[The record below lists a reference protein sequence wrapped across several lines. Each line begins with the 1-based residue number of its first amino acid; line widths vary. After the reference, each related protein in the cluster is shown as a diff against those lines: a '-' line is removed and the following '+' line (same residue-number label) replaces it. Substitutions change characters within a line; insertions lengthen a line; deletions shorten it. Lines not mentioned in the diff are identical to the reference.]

1 LGAEVVFGAQ
11 DELEAVRAGY
21 ARNRDIL
28 LNELPA
34 IGLDG
39 VLPADGA
46 FYLYIDISRYSGD
59 SLEFCS
65 KILDATGVGTTP
77 GVDFDRRRGKSAIRL
92 SFSGPERDI
101 VEAMRRLKA
110 WLR

>member
-1 LGAEVVFGAQ
+1 

-34 IGLDG
+34 MGFG
-39 VLPADGA
+39 EVLPADGA

-59 SLEFCS
+59 SLDFCS
-65 KILDATGVGTTP
+65 KMLNETGIGTTP
-77 GVDFDRRRGKSAIRL
+77 GVDFDRRRGKLAIRL

-101 VEAMRRLKA
+101 VEATRRLKV